1 MRTALHPVAL
11 ALAESLEQNRGAL
24 GSAELDAARAGLR
37 ALAEQP
43 ALVGALESILVLAQ
57 RLGGGAVST
66 RLVELAAE
74 SLQALTHQRAQTV
87 LDRLSRAGGALA
99 RLSGARPRL
108 LDPSEAREGTASW
121 RLSSVLALPRRA

>member
-1 MRTALHPVAL
+1 
-11 ALAESLEQNRGAL
+11 
-24 GSAELDAARAGLR
+24 
-37 ALAEQP
+37 
-43 ALVGALESILVLAQ
+43 
-57 RLGGGAVST
+57 
-66 RLVELAAE
+66 LVELAAE